1 MLWTVVLE
9 KTLESPLDFREIKPV
24 HPKENQ
30 FWIFFGRTDA
40 ETPILW
46 RPDAKNWLTGKDP
59 DIGKDWR
66 QDEKE
71 MTEDEMV
78 GWHLWL
84 DGQVWASSGSW
95 WWTGKP
101 GMLQFMGSQ
110 SWIRLSDWTKLNWTD
125 PSIKWKIQKIIS
137 ILLMQCQTTYIFVTI
152 NLDDNILEFSSEYF
166 KLYIWIYAYCIQPL
180 MCTYM

>member
-59 DIGKDWR
+59 DIGKDLG
-66 QDEKE
+66 QEE
-71 MTEDEMV
+71 MTLTEDKMV
-78 GWHLWL
+78 EWHHWL
-84 DGQVWASSGSW
+84 NIHEFEQ
-95 WWTGKP
+95 
-101 GMLQFMGSQ
+101 
-110 SWIRLSDWTKLNWTD
+110 
-125 PSIKWKIQKIIS
+125 
-137 ILLMQCQTTYIFVTI
+137 
-152 NLDDNILEFSSEYF
+152 ILEDS
-166 KLYIWIYAYCIQPL
+166 
-180 MCTYM
+180 